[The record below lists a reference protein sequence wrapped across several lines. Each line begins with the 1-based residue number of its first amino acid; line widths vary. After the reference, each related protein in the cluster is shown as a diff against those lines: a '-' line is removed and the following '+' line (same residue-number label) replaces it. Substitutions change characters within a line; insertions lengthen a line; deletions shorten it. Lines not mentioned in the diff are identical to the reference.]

1 MPDTETLTYKQWV
14 DSIEGKGSQDGYQAY
29 VKEQE
34 DIIRQLTLKDLIENP
49 YGIED
54 DENVGDMSD
63 REVQNRLLIL
73 TSKYSKRL
81 ISIKDD
87 VWIIKNILVFFMIFT
102 IISILVSLAMLISV

>member
-1 MPDTETLTYKQWV
+1 MSDTEILPFASWMRLNN
-14 DSIEGKGSQDGYQAY
+14 GKGTKDGYITY

-34 DIIRQLTLKDLIENP
+34 DIIRQHTLKDLIENP

-54 DENVGDMSD
+54 DESVGDMSD

-87 VWIIKNILVFFMIFT
+87 VWVIKNILVFFLVVT
-102 IISILVSLAMLISV
+102 IISIVVSLVMLISV

>member
-1 MPDTETLTYKQWV
+1 MSDTKTLTYKQWV
-14 DSIEGKGSQDGYQAY
+14 DSIEGKGSQDEYQTY
-29 VKEQE
+29 VKEKE

-54 DENVGDMSD
+54 DGNVGDMSD

-87 VWIIKNILVFFMIFT
+87 VWVIKNILVFFLVVT
-102 IISILVSLAMLISV
+102 IISIVVSLVMLISV